1 MVTGRTTTRDLQ
13 PEVQLL
19 LCCARTTLSTA
30 HLEQIG
36 PLVRWPLDWS
46 WLAEI
51 AERHGLAPLL
61 HGHLD
66 AASDAVPRQFLEQL
80 RTSVRQTQFQ
90 NLHLTGVL
98 FRVFD
103 LLEKEGIPVLTYKGP
118 ALAESLYGNLALR
131 TFVDLDFL
139 IRHDDVLRV
148 HEMMT
153 RNGFLA
159 DPSLPLADASAGP
172 AAGQFAFQDAE
183 GTALVE
189 FHSEATLRHF
199 PRGLSPAWMFAD
211 ARTVRVRGR
220 EVRTL
225 APAKLLI
232 ALCVH
237 GAKDFWGRLKWV
249 CDIAEFLR
257 VHRELDWPAALEEAR
272 RRGCHRMVLL
282 AMALARDLLDADLPP
297 ACAQSLAA
305 DATAS
310 SLGASFRRR
319 LFEERPLSAADRFL
333 FRVKTC
339 ESRAEGLRFAF
350 RLATTPAEEDW
361 AAAGRRGG
369 LSKWSPLHSLLR
381 PFRLLRKYG
390 LGPHN

>member
-1 MVTGRTTTRDLQ
+1 VRTTVSSD
-13 PEVQLL
+13 
-19 LCCARTTLSTA
+19 

-36 PLVRWPLDWS
+36 SLVRQPLEWTRI
-46 WLAEI
+46 AET
-51 AERHGLAPLL
+51 AERHGLTPLL
-61 HGHLD
+61 YTHLN
-66 AASDAVPRQFLEQL
+66 AAAGDAVPREFLERL

-98 FRVFD
+98 LRVFD
-103 LLEKEGIPVLTYKGP
+103 LLEKEEIPALTYKGP

-139 IRHDDVLRV
+139 IRHDDVLRA
-148 HEMMT
+148 HEVMI

-159 DPSLPLADASAGP
+159 DPALRLAGKTSGGP
-172 AAGQFAFQDAE
+172 AAGQYAFEDAD

-199 PRGLSPAWMFAD
+199 PHGLSPAWMFAD
-211 ARTVRVRGR
+211 ARAVFVRGR

-257 VHRELDWPAALEEAR
+257 VHRELDWSAVLEEAHRLGCR
-272 RRGCHRMVLL
+272 RIVLL
-282 AMALARDLLDADLPP
+282 AMALARDLLGAELPL
-297 ACAQSLAA
+297 ACARHLAGDAIASSLAA
-305 DATAS
+305 
-310 SLGASFRRR
+310 SLRRR
-319 LFEERPLSAADRFL
+319 FFEERHLSATDRFF

-339 ESRAEGLRFAF
+339 DSQPEGLRFAF
-350 RLATTPAEEDW
+350 RLAVTPAEEDW
-361 AAAGRRGG
+361 TATGLRGG
-369 LSKWSPLHSLLR
+369 LSKWTPLHSLLR